1 MIIMNID
8 NVKSFLGVACLDF
21 QNVLNEEG
29 LPTPWYKAW
38 INNSRTAVLV
48 HEDLKDGLRTSK
60 KLSLKNKGEKI
71 AQNGESYKTYII
83 VEYNDV
89 AFSV

>member
-1 MIIMNID
+1 MNID
-8 NVKSFLGVACLDF
+8 SIKSFLGVTSLDF

-29 LPTPWYKAW
+29 QATPWYKAW
-38 INNSRTAVLV
+38 INNTRTAVLV
-48 HEDLKDGLRTSK
+48 HEDLKADIRTSQ

-71 AQNGESYKTYII
+71 AHNGESYKTYII

>member
-1 MIIMNID
+1 MNIAE
-8 NVKSFLGVACLDF
+8 VKSFLGVACLDF
-21 QNVLNEEG
+21 QNVLNEES

-48 HEDLKDGLRTSK
+48 HEGLKDDLKNSQ
-60 KLSLKNKGEKI
+60 KLSLKNKGEKT

>member
-1 MIIMNID
+1 MNIASI
-8 NVKSFLGVACLDF
+8 KSFLGVASLDF

-29 LPTPWYKAW
+29 QATPWYKAW
-38 INNSRTAVLV
+38 INNTRTAVLV
-48 HEDLKDGLRTSK
+48 HEDLKDDLKNSQ
-60 KLSLKNKGEKI
+60 KLSLKNKGEKT